1 MNKGLIQKL
10 LPHLIAI
17 VVFVIVAAIYC
28 KPALQGMV
36 LHQED
41 VVQWEA
47 MAKNSFDY
55 KATHGHFPLWT
66 NGMFSGMPAYQ
77 IAMEA
82 NVPASPLWFMKLF
95 TLGLP
100 KPIAFFFLA
109 CICFYFLTQV
119 LRINPYVGIFGALAY
134 AYATYNPVIIVVGHE
149 TKMWSI
155 ALMPSVIAS
164 VILIYERKYWLGA
177 ALTALMTGLLIN
189 MNHMQIVYY
198 TLMILLAMTIGYV
211 VNWIKRK
218 EFKHLAF
225 AVSIAVVAGITAVC
239 VNAVQ
244 IFTTLDVAKTSIRG
258 GTELADKN
266 SPTTKQG
273 LSQEYALSYSMY
285 KTEPFVMMVP
295 NMYGGSSSSITEKI
309 TDSKTMDAL
318 QSMPPQLANQ
328 IAGAGIAYWG
338 GIGNITAGPPYVGAI
353 ICFLAL
359 LGFFILDS
367 KHKWWILGLTVLTI
381 LMSWGEY
388 FKDFNTFLLNTL
400 PGYNK
405 FRAPSMIIVIPTFLL
420 GMMAVMTVQKII
432 STQNRAE
439 LWDRYKKGLLLTAG
453 LFVVLLLIYFSA
465 DFTNQID
472 KNLSQNV
479 NEASPEIKNYIH
491 QFLNAL
497 KDDRKSLFMSSLGR
511 SFLFILIAAASL
523 WLIIKKA
530 IQPRWLLAIIG
541 VFAFIDIIT
550 VDTKYLNEE
559 HFQDKETQETSL
571 QPTASDLKIL
581 EDKSFYRV
589 FDLRQ
594 GAATTL
600 TYGAR
605 PTAYFHKSIGGYHPA
620 KLSIYQDLIEKQ
632 LNKNNIEQQL
642 FIAPG
647 SVPAVNMLN
656 TKYIIQGLQ
665 GGADSVQLNPSNL
678 GPVWFVNAVKYESTP
693 FAVMNSLTNLNPKDT
708 AVVFAKDQKL
718 VSYAPSANPSDSIW
732 LVKNDNDEVTYQ
744 YNASSNRFA
753 VFSEV
758 FYDKGWKAS
767 IDGKELP
774 IIRTNYVLRGL
785 SLPAGQNKTIKF
797 VFHPSSYYTGEKV
810 ALFGSIVIW
819 LLIIGAIV
827 QAYRASKVVK
837 A

>member
-10 LPHLIAI
+10 LPHLIAV

-36 LHQED
+36 LQQED

-47 MAKNSFDY
+47 MAKNSFDF
-55 KATHGHFPLWT
+55 KAAHGHFPLWT
-66 NGMFSGMPAYQ
+66 NGMFSGMPAYH
-77 IAMEA
+77 IAMEP
-82 NVPASPLWFMKLF
+82 NVATSPFWLMNLF

-100 KPIAFFFLA
+100 KPIVFFFLA
-109 CICFYFLTQV
+109 CVCFYFLSQV
-119 LRINPYVGIFGALAY
+119 LGINPYVGIFGALAY

-155 ALMPSVIAS
+155 ALLPSVIAS
-164 VILIYERKYWLGA
+164 VILIYERKYWWGG
-177 ALTALMTGLLIN
+177 ALTALMMGLLIN

-198 TLMILLAMTIGYV
+198 ALMILFAMTIAYV
-211 VNWIKRK
+211 VNWIKQG
-218 EFKHLAF
+218 EIKHLILAGSIALIAGLA
-225 AVSIAVVAGITAVC
+225 AVSI
-239 VNAVQ
+239 NAVQ
-244 IFTTLDVAKTSIRG
+244 LLTTLDAAKASIRG

-266 SPTTKQG
+266 SATTKTG

-285 KTEPFVMMVP
+285 KSEPFVMMVP
-295 NMYGGSSSSITEKI
+295 NMYGGSSSSITEKM
-309 TDSKTMDAL
+309 TESKTIDAL

-328 IAGAGIAYWG
+328 ISGAAVSYWG

-359 LGFFILDS
+359 IGFFILDS
-367 KHKWWILGLTVLTI
+367 KHKWWILGLTILTI

-388 FKDFNTFLLNTL
+388 FKDFNTFLLNAL

-432 STQNRAE
+432 STQHRAE
-439 LWDRYKKGLLLTAG
+439 LWDRYKKGLIATG
-453 LFVVLLLIYFSA
+453 VVFVVLLLIYFNS
-465 DFTNQID
+465 DFTNAID
-472 KNLSQNV
+472 ENLSRNV
-479 NEASPEIKNYIH
+479 NEATPEIKNYVQ

-497 KDDRKSLFMSSLGR
+497 KDDRQSLYMSSLGR
-511 SFLFILIAAASL
+511 SLLFILVAAAAL

-530 IQPRWLLAIIG
+530 VQPKWVLAVVG
-541 VFAFIDIIT
+541 LFSFIDIIS
-550 VDTKYLNEE
+550 VDSKYLNDE
-559 HFQDKETQETSL
+559 HFQEKEIKENSIR
-571 QPTASDLKIL
+571 PTAADSKIL
-581 EDKSFYRV
+581 QDKSFYRV
-589 FDLRQ
+589 LDLRQ
-594 GAATTL
+594 GAATAL

-605 PTAYFHKSIGGYHPA
+605 PTAYFHKTIGGYHPA

-656 TKYIIQGLQ
+656 TKYIIQSMQ
-665 GGADSVQLNPSNL
+665 GGTDSVLVNPSNL
-678 GPVWFVNAVKYESTP
+678 GPAWFVNAVKYESSP
-693 FAVMNSLTNLNPKDT
+693 FAVMNALTNLNPKDT

-718 VSYAPSANPSDSIW
+718 ASYTASSNASDSIY
-732 LVKNDNDEVTYQ
+732 LVNNLNDEVTYK
-744 YNASSNRFA
+744 YNASTNRFA

-758 FYDKGWKAS
+758 FYDLGWKAY
-767 IDGKELP
+767 IDEKETP
-774 IIRTNYVLRGL
+774 IVRTNYALRGL
-785 SLPAGQNKTIKF
+785 SVPAGQHDIRF
-797 VFHPSSYYTGEKV
+797 VFRPSSYYNGEKI
-810 ALFGSIVIW
+810 ALFGGIIIW
-819 LLIIGAIV
+819 LMIIGAII
-827 QAYRASKVVK
+827 QTYRTRK
-837 A
+837 AAKA

>member
-10 LPHLIAI
+10 LPHLIAV
-17 VVFVIVAAIYC
+17 VVFLIVAVIYC
-28 KPALQGMV
+28 KPSLQGMV
-36 LHQED
+36 LQQED

-47 MAKNSFDY
+47 MAKNSFDF
-55 KATHGHFPLWT
+55 KAAHGHFPLWT

-77 IAMEA
+77 IAMEP
-82 NVPASPLWFMKLF
+82 NVPTSPLWLMNLF

-100 KPIAFFFLA
+100 KPIVFFFLA
-109 CICFYFLTQV
+109 CVCFYFLSQV
-119 LRINPYVGIFGALAY
+119 LGINPYVGIFGALAY
-134 AYATYNPVIIVVGHE
+134 AYATYNPIIIVVGHE

-155 ALMPSVIAS
+155 AFMPSVIAS
-164 VILIYERKYWLGA
+164 VILIYERKYWWGG
-177 ALTALMTGLLIN
+177 ALTALMMALLIN

-198 TLMILLAMTIGYV
+198 TLMIVFAMTIAYV
-211 VNWIKRK
+211 VNWIKRG
-218 EFKHLAF
+218 EIKHLILAGSIALVAGLA
-225 AVSIAVVAGITAVC
+225 AVS

-244 IFTTLDVAKTSIRG
+244 LLTTLDVAKASIRG

-266 SPTTKQG
+266 SATTKTG
-273 LSQEYALSYSMY
+273 LSQDYALSYSMY
-285 KTEPFVMMVP
+285 KSEPFVMMVP

-309 TDSKTMDAL
+309 TESKTLDAL
-318 QSMPPQLANQ
+318 QTMPPQLANQ
-328 IAGAGIAYWG
+328 ISGAAISYWG

-388 FKDFNTFLLNTL
+388 FKDFNTFLLNAL

-405 FRAPSMIIVIPTFLL
+405 FRAPSMIIVVPTLLL

-432 STQNRAE
+432 STPNRLE
-439 LWDRYKKGLLLTAG
+439 LWDRYKKGLIATG
-453 LFVVLLLIYFSA
+453 VVFVVLLLIYFNS
-465 DFTNQID
+465 DFTNAID

-479 NEASPEIKNYIH
+479 NEANPEIKNYVQ

-497 KDDRKSLFMSSLGR
+497 KDDRKSLYMSSLGR
-511 SFLFILIAAASL
+511 SLLFILVAAAAL

-530 IQPRWLLAIIG
+530 VQPKWILAVVGI
-541 VFAFIDIIT
+541 FSFIDIISI
-550 VDTKYLNEE
+550 DSKYLNDE
-559 HFQDKETQETSL
+559 HFQEKETKENSL
-571 QPTASDLKIL
+571 RPTAADNKIL
-581 EDKSFYRV
+581 QDKSFYRV

-594 GAATTL
+594 GAASAL

-605 PTAYFHKSIGGYHPA
+605 PTAYYHKTIGGYHPA

-656 TKYIIQGLQ
+656 TKYIIQSMQ
-665 GGADSVQLNPSNL
+665 GGTDSVLENPSNL
-678 GPVWFVNAVKYESTP
+678 GAAWFVNAVKYEASP
-693 FAVMNSLTNLNPKDT
+693 FEVMNALTNLNPKDT
-708 AVVFAKDQKL
+708 AVVFTKDQKL
-718 VSYAPSANPSDSIW
+718 ASYTASSNAADSIY
-732 LVKNDNDEVTYQ
+732 LVNNVNDEVTYK
-744 YNASSNRFA
+744 YNASANRFA

-758 FYDKGWKAS
+758 FYELGWKAY
-767 IDGKELP
+767 IDEKESP
-774 IIRTNYVLRGL
+774 IVRTNYALRGL
-785 SLPAGQNKTIKF
+785 SVPAGQHDIRF
-797 VFHPSSYYTGEKV
+797 VFRPSSYFNGEKI
-810 ALFGSIVIW
+810 ALIGGIIIW
-819 LLIIGAIV
+819 LMIIGAII
-827 QAYRASKVVK
+827 QTYRTRK
-837 A
+837 AAKA

>member
-10 LPHLIAI
+10 LPHLIAV
-17 VVFVIVAAIYC
+17 VVFVVVAAIYC
-28 KPALQGMV
+28 KPALQGQV

-47 MAKNSFDY
+47 MAKNSFDF

-77 IAMEA
+77 IAMEP
-82 NVPASPLWFMKLF
+82 NVPASPLWFIKLF

-109 CICFYFLTQV
+109 CICFYFLSQV
-119 LRINPYVGIFGALAY
+119 LRINPYIGIFGALAY

-155 ALMPSVIAS
+155 ALMPSVIGA

-177 ALTALMTGLLIN
+177 ALTALMMGLLVN

-198 TLMILLAMTIGYV
+198 TLMILLAMTIAYV
-211 VNWIKRK
+211 VNWIRK
-218 EFKHLAF
+218 GEIKHLILAG
-225 AVSIAVVAGITAVC
+225 SIAVAAGIAAVA

-244 IFTTLDVAKTSIRG
+244 ILTTLDIAKTSIRG

-266 SPTTKQG
+266 SATTKTG
-273 LSQEYALSYSMY
+273 LSQDYALSYSMY
-285 KTEPFVMMVP
+285 KAEPFVMMVP
-295 NMYGGSSSSITEKI
+295 NMYGGSSSSITDKMTE
-309 TDSKTMDAL
+309 SKTADAL

-328 IAGAGIAYWG
+328 LAGAAISYWG

-367 KHKWWILGLTVLTI
+367 KHKWWILALTVLTI
-381 LMSWGEY
+381 VMSWGEY
-388 FKDFNTFLLNTL
+388 FKGFNTFLLNAL

-405 FRAPSMIIVIPTFLL
+405 FRAPSMIIVIPTVLF
-420 GMMAVMTVQKII
+420 GMMAMMTVQKVI
-432 STQNRAE
+432 STPNRAE
-439 LWDRYKKGLLLTAG
+439 LWERYKKGLMLTAG
-453 LFVVLLLIYFSA
+453 LFVVLLLIYFNSN
-465 DFTNQID
+465 FTNAID
-472 KNLSQNV
+472 KNLAQNV
-479 NEASPEIKNYIH
+479 NEAAPEIKNYVH
-491 QFLNAL
+491 QFLNAV
-497 KDDRKSLFMSSLGR
+497 KDDRKSLFLSSLGR
-511 SFLFILIAAASL
+511 SLMFILVAAAAL
-523 WLIIKKA
+523 WLIIKKS
-530 IQPRWLLAIIG
+530 IQPRWVLAVVG
-541 VFAFIDIIT
+541 LFAFIDIIT
-550 VDTKYLNEE
+550 VDSKYLNDE

-571 QPTASDLKIL
+571 QPTAADNKIL

-594 GAATTL
+594 GAANTL

-605 PTAYFHKSIGGYHPA
+605 PTAYFHKTIGGYHPA

-656 TKYIIQGLQ
+656 TKYIIQATQ
-665 GGADSVQLNPSNL
+665 GGDSVVLNPSNL
-678 GPVWFVNAVKYESTP
+678 GPVWFVNAVKYQSSP
-693 FAVMNSLTNLNPKDT
+693 FDVMNSLTNLDAKDT
-708 AVVFAKDQKL
+708 AVVFTKDQGQ
-718 VSYAPSANPSDSIW
+718 VSFAPSSTASDSIW
-732 LVKNDNDEVTYQ
+732 LVKNDNDEVTYKS
-744 YNASSNRFA
+744 NASTNRFA

-758 FYDKGWKAS
+758 YYDRGWKAY
-767 IDGKELP
+767 IDGKESH

-785 SLPAGQNKTIKF
+785 SVPSGQHEIRFEFRPAAF
-797 VFHPSSYYTGEKV
+797 YTGEKV
-810 ALFGSIVIW
+810 ATFGGIIIW
-819 LLIIGAIV
+819 LIIIGTVV
-827 QAYRASKVVK
+827 QAYRTSKSAK